1 MELPSNAGDGEL
13 LPMEEHK
20 ERALRHLLRRSK
32 RPLEEFVAAVADV
45 AEQLD
50 DFISDMIL
58 KNGKGCFSFVQHN
71 LPNNFR
77 TLNLVENSKNELK
90 SCDRGLFSSVKIFRC
105 QLPRNNAFYSAQPP
119 KHDGSDKPL
128 CPGAPVCHWCGTWK
142 GDKICSS
149 CKKARY
155 CYEKHQFCQL

>member
-1 MELPSNAGDGEL
+1 MWLA
-13 LPMEEHK
+13 M
-20 ERALRHLLRRSK
+20 ACLLR
-32 RPLEEFVAAVADV
+32 DQH
-45 AEQLD
+45 EQW
-50 DFISDMIL
+50 
-58 KNGKGCFSFVQHN
+58 KHKYGNPC
-71 LPNNFR
+71 R
-77 TLNLVENSKNELK
+77 
-90 SCDRGLFSSVKIFRC
+90 SVKIFRC

-155 CYEKHQFCQL
+155 CYEKHQGFVWLPNGLLVLK

>member
-1 MELPSNAGDGEL
+1 MVCS
-13 LPMEEHK
+13 
-20 ERALRHLLRRSK
+20 
-32 RPLEEFVAAVADV
+32 
-45 AEQLD
+45 
-50 DFISDMIL
+50 
-58 KNGKGCFSFVQHN
+58 
-71 LPNNFR
+71 
-77 TLNLVENSKNELK
+77 
-90 SCDRGLFSSVKIFRC
+90 GLFSSVKIFRC

-155 CYEKHQFCQL
+155 CYEKHQALHWRTGHKNDCLQIISSVASNSVLPAVGIALRQIEQGFVWLPNGLLVLK